1 MEFTEAVAKHLC
13 ITYEEALNIDPGDL
27 TDEDLDIIDEW
38 MLADQSRQHN
48 MAMVYDSNEY

>member
-48 MAMVYDSNEY
+48 MAMVYDSNE